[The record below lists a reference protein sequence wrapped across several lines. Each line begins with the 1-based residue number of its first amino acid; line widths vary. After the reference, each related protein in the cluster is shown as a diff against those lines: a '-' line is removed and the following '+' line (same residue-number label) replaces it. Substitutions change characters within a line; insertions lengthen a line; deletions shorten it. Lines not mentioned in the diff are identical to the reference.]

1 MSGKSCARYAIGS
14 AAPRQVLGRNTA
26 RQGAMTRLWLSNASN
41 NRQREAVASLYG
53 WLLAREKTANYC
65 ILIVAALRS
74 RSIAPAMFSSYDI
87 PTVHRSLSCELRHG
101 MPEA

>member
-1 MSGKSCARYAIGS
+1 
-14 AAPRQVLGRNTA
+14 
-26 RQGAMTRLWLSNASN
+26 MTRLWLSNASN